1 MASQYLEKLI
11 RSIGTNAVVFTYDMD
26 HPDLLLSLAT
36 VKRYMMTIMLR
47 EGTGDRKAAVDYM
60 QRLIEKSEYSK
71 YAGQAQEFMALF
83 PGNEFS
89 QTDVLRAYE
98 QFEAWCLNKNV
109 LKAYDYN
116 LSEDFLLD
124 RDENEVSAYEKL
136 NNMIGLK
143 IVKSRL
149 IRLLRQILLRK
160 NEKNEKEMII
170 IPVRCI

>member
-1 MASQYLEKLI
+1 
-11 RSIGTNAVVFTYDMD
+11 MD
-26 HPDLLLSLAT
+26 HPGFAYYFLPQL
-36 VKRYMMTIMLR
+36 KRYMMTIMLR

-83 PGNEFS
+83 PGHKFS

-98 QFEAWCLNKNV
+98 QFEAWCLNKNI

-116 LSEDFLLD
+116 FSEDFLLD

-143 IVKSRL
+143 L
-149 IRLLRQILLRK
+149 
-160 NEKNEKEMII
+160 
-170 IPVRCI
+170 